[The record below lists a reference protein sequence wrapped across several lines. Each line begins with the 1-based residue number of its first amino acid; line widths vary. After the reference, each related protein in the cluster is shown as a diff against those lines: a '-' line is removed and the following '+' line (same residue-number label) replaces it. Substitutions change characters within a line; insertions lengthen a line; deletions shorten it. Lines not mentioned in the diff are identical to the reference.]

1 MSYAFCMLLDPHV
14 FHATIVHPVT
24 RLVDIEPDAVD
35 VWPYLDASDV
45 LVLRDVECVYRGA
58 DGRFD
63 HAVVPTETPNTIV
76 AVVVDRRARV
86 VVGHHVLYRN
96 DVYLSLPASDESRS

>member
-1 MSYAFCMLLDPHV
+1 MLLDPHV
-14 FHATIVHPVT
+14 FRATIVHPVERVT
-24 RLVDIEPDAVD
+24 DVEHDAVD
-35 VWPYLDASDV
+35 IWPYLDTHDAGG

-58 DGRFD
+58 DGRYD
-63 HAVVPTETPNTIV
+63 HAVIPTETPNTIV